1 MKKEL
6 LMGTALVSTLGAASV
21 AEAVSATYSGNHQ
34 TGIEFDSPTGGTDT
48 NAQINDNNFTVS
60 LSETTDGGMT
70 ISSSFKLMDENTKE
84 DYDAG
89 LTLAFTD
96 GSKLDVIAA
105 GNASGSHAVSIPG
118 SAGAEDVANTST
130 NMAPTGL
137 DFMTGSTALGVEYHT
152 AEDFLADGLKM
163 SFSASTDSGAAA
175 AATYRIDSHVAIG
188 ATYVTDLGDTD
199 LTIGAGYSA
208 VDGAKTGT
216 AVKDDTGGIH
226 VGISAVTGLD
236 FMTASTVQG
245 VEYHTASDFL
255 ADGLKMSFSAS
266 TDSGAAATATF
277 RTDSHI
283 AIGATYVTDLGDTA
297 VTLGAGYSDSDGSKT
312 VTNPTNDMGGVHVG
326 LSAVTGDLTVAVGFA
341 DGHKNGISDNGSDE
355 MEGDVVKA
363 GVKYVTGDLTFNVGI
378 ATGEATDNTIGS
390 SGGSSDSQDVTS
402 ASVSYAVAS
411 GVTAILGY
419 TSTESSDEGSGTD
432 DGSAWYIGANMS
444 F

>member
-21 AEAVSATYSGNHQ
+21 AEAVTATMSGNHQ
-34 TGIEFDSPTGGTDT
+34 TGLEFDSPTGGTDT
-48 NAQINDNNFTVS
+48 NAQTSDNNFTVS

-70 ISSSFKLMDENTKE
+70 ISSSFKLMDE
-84 DYDAG
+84 DAAPGDRDAG
-89 LTLAFTD
+89 FTLAFTD
-96 GSKLDVIAA
+96 GSKLDVLNA

-118 SAGAEDVANTST
+118 SAGSEGVATTST
-130 NMAPTGL
+130 N
-137 DFMTGSTALGVEYHT
+137 
-152 AEDFLADGLKM
+152 
-163 SFSASTDSGAAA
+163 AAQ
-175 AATYRIDSHVAIG
+175 
-188 ATYVTDLGDTD
+188 
-199 LTIGAGYSA
+199 
-208 VDGAKTGT
+208 
-216 AVKDDTGGIH
+216 
-226 VGISAVTGLD
+226 TGLD

-266 TDSGAAATATF
+266 TDSGAAAGATY
-277 RTDSHI
+277 RVDSHV

-297 VTLGAGYSDSDGSKT
+297 LTIGGGYSAADGSKT
-312 VTNPTNDMGGVHVG
+312 ETAATDSGGFHVG

-341 DGHKNGISDNGSDE
+341 DGDKAGVNLTSSDQI
-355 MEGDVVKA
+355 EGDVVKA
-363 GVKYVTGDLTFNVGI
+363 GIKYVTGDLTFNVGL
-378 ATGEATDNTIGS
+378 ATGDAKDTNINDASGGATD
-390 SGGSSDSQDVTS
+390 DSKDVTS

-419 TSTESSDEGSGTD
+419 TTMEASDEGASTD